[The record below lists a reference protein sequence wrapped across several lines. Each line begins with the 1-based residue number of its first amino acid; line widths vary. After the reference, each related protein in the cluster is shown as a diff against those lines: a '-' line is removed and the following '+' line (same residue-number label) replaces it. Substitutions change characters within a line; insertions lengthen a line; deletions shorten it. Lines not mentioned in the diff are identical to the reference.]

1 MRIDAHHHLW
11 QLARGDYGWLTPRL
25 AAIHRDFTASD
36 LAPLLRAAGISRTVL
51 VQAAPSVAETE
62 FLLDIAADTDWIAG
76 VVGWIDMD
84 APDALI
90 VLDRL
95 RAHPK
100 FKGIRPMIQDIAQD
114 DWILRPALDP
124 VFRALI
130 TWDLSFD
137 ALVLPR
143 HLPHLLARLRQFPE
157 LRCVIDH
164 GTKPNL
170 AGGDLATWTQD
181 IARIAAE
188 TRCFCKLSGLL
199 TEAGPHPTLEA
210 VRPAAEHILAAF
222 GPDRVMFG
230 SDWPVLNLAG
240 TYSGWAD
247 MVENILSPLTERD
260 REAVWGRTAAAFY
273 GLR

>member
-11 QLARGDYGWLTPRL
+11 HLARGDYDWLTPRL
-25 AAIHRDFTASD
+25 AAIHRDFTPSD
-36 LAPLLRAAGISRTVL
+36 LAPLLNAAGITGTVL
-51 VQAAPSVAETE
+51 IQAAPSVAETE

-76 VVGWIDMD
+76 VLGWIDMD
-84 APDALI
+84 TPDALE

-100 FKGIRPMIQDIAQD
+100 FRGIRPMIQDIARD
-114 DWILRPALDP
+114 DWILSPGLDAM
-124 VFRALI
+124 FQALI
-130 TWDLSFD
+130 SWDLSFD

-143 HLPHLLARLRQFPE
+143 HLPHLLARLAQHPD
-157 LRCVIDH
+157 LRCVINH
-164 GTKPNL
+164 GAKPNL
-170 AGGDLATWTQD
+170 AGGDLAAWKQD

-199 TEAGPHPTLEA
+199 TEAGSNPTLETI
-210 VRPAAEHILAAF
+210 RPAAEHILAAF

-240 TYSGWAD
+240 TYSGWTA
-247 MVENILSPLTERD
+247 MVENILSPLPDRD

-273 GLR
+273 GLA